1 MRTLKKDMYI
11 YHYII
16 RNENTSSISHR
27 NKNLGRAVVK
37 DGVWDAKNWNRWRID
52 EKDREQRGDGLS
64 SRCDDGLI
72 RRNLHED
79 TRGKSFSKTLRRDRG
94 FINKVVSLG
103 KSSKVIHIDLWAIL
117 GP

>member
-37 DGVWDAKNWNRWRID
+37 DGV
-52 EKDREQRGDGLS
+52 
-64 SRCDDGLI
+64 
-72 RRNLHED
+72 
-79 TRGKSFSKTLRRDRG
+79 
-94 FINKVVSLG
+94 
-103 KSSKVIHIDLWAIL
+103 
-117 GP
+117 